1 MTRVLAGVLLM
12 VAAQL
17 VACGDSSTQQAA
29 APSAATSA
37 GRDDSQLVRMVEEY
51 FDASLSLDPFYAP
64 YFGERRLYDQL
75 GNNLS
80 DDFLKA
86 RQALIADYLARSDAF
101 MTSDLSPAREIT
113 LAVFRHSLTTE
124 QQLSAFPAWLLPI
137 NQFDSRVLGFW
148 EMASGEGLFPFLTAK
163 DYQAFI
169 NRMRQYPAWSDS
181 AVQRLQQGAEQGVVL
196 PKVLVERVIA
206 QLDSQLSLPLE
217 QTLFVAPLKDLVKRV
232 GEADAVAIDADYRAV
247 LNHELLPAMVRM
259 RDYLKSDY
267 LAKARASSGYG
278 ELPNG
283 QAWYQALANLHTT
296 TRMPV
301 AEIHQLGLSEVARI
315 HQEMEQV
322 RQQVGFKGELKA
334 FFNHLATDD
343 RFFYATPEQ
352 LIAAYGEAKN
362 RIEVRLGDYFDLRP
376 KADYEVW
383 PVEAYRQQSAAG
395 ASYSAPA
402 LDGSRPGVFYINT
415 YNLRAQPTW
424 GVTTLSLHE
433 AAPGH
438 HFQVALQQ
446 EMSSLPRFQR
456 YYDATAYVEGW
467 ALYAEYLGLEMG
479 LFSDPYQLFGK
490 LSDELLRAMRLVVD
504 TGLHAKGW
512 SREQAIAYMLDNSA
526 MAESDVTAEV
536 ERYMAIPGQALS
548 YKIGQLKII
557 ELRQQL
563 QRQQGKGFDIKAF
576 HRAVLEDGAL
586 PLGVLEQKLLAR
598 P

>member
-1 MTRVLAGVLLM
+1 MTRVLAVVLVI

-17 VACGDSSTQQAA
+17 AACRD
-29 APSAATSA
+29 ATSPVA
-37 GRDDSQLVRMVEEY
+37 VTEPTAISGSRDDSQLVRMVEEY

-64 YFGERRLYDQL
+64 FFGERHLYGQL

-86 RQALIADYLARSDAF
+86 RQALVADYLARSEAF
-101 MTSDLSPAREIT
+101 VTSDLSSSRQIT
-113 LAVFRHSLTTE
+113 LAVFRHSLSTE

-169 NRMRQYPAWSDS
+169 NRIQQYPVWSDT
-181 AVQRLQQGAEQGVVL
+181 AVLRLQQGVEQGVVL

-206 QLDSQLSLPLE
+206 QLDSQLSGPLD
-217 QTLFVAPLKDLVKRV
+217 QSLFVGPLKDLVKRV
-232 GEADAVAIDADYRAV
+232 GETEASVIDSAYRAA
-247 LNHELLPAMVRM
+247 LTNELMPAMVRM
-259 RDYLKSDY
+259 RDYLKNHY

-278 ELPNG
+278 AMPNG
-283 QAWYQALANLHTT
+283 QDWYQALANLHTT
-296 TRMPV
+296 TLMPV
-301 AEIHQLGLSEVARI
+301 GQIHQLGLSEVARI
-315 HQEMEQV
+315 HQEMDQV
-322 RQQVGFKGELKA
+322 RQQVGFTGDLKT

-343 RFFYATPEQ
+343 RFFFTTPEQ
-352 LIAAYGEAKN
+352 LIAAYGEVKT
-362 RIEVRLGDYFDLRP
+362 RIEARLGDYFDLRP

-415 YNLRAQPTW
+415 FNLRAQPTW

-446 EMSSLPRFQR
+446 EMNSLPRFQR

-467 ALYAEYLGLEMG
+467 ALYAEYLGIEMG
-479 LFSDPYQLFGK
+479 VFSDPYQYFGK

-526 MAESDVTAEV
+526 MAESDVFAEV

-548 YKIGQLKII
+548 YKVGQLKII

-563 QRQQGKGFDIKAF
+563 QQKQGDGFDIKAF

-586 PLGVLEQKLLAR
+586 PLGVLEQKLLAK

>member
-17 VACGDSSTQQAA
+17 VACGDSSNPQVV
-29 APSAATSA
+29 APSAATST

-80 DDFLKA
+80 DDFLNA

-101 MTSDLSPAREIT
+101 VTSDLSPARQIT

-124 QQLSAFPAWLLPI
+124 QQLGAFPAWQLPI

-169 NRMRQYPAWSDS
+169 SRIRQYPGWSDA
-181 AVQRLQQGAEQGVVL
+181 AVARLQQGAEHGVVL
-196 PKVLVERVIA
+196 PRVLVERVIA

-232 GEADAVAIDADYRAV
+232 GDTDAVAIDAAYRAA
-247 LNHELLPAMVRM
+247 LNNDLLPAMVRM
-259 RDYLKSDY
+259 RDYLKGDY

-296 TRMPV
+296 TVMPV
-301 AEIHQLGLSEVARI
+301 EEIHQLGLSEVARI

-322 RQQVGFKGELKA
+322 RQQVGFKGDLKA
-334 FFNHLATDD
+334 FFNHLASDD
-343 RFFYATPEQ
+343 RFFFNTPEQ
-352 LIAAYGEAKN
+352 LIAAYGEVKT
-362 RIEVRLGDYFDLRP
+362 RIEARLGDYFDLRP

-467 ALYAEYLGLEMG
+467 ALYAEYLGIEMG
-479 LFSDPYQLFGK
+479 MFSDPYQLFGK

-557 ELRQQL
+557 ELRQKL
-563 QRQQGKGFDIKAF
+563 QQQQGKGFDIKAF

-586 PLGVLEQKLLAR
+586 PLGVLEQKLLGK